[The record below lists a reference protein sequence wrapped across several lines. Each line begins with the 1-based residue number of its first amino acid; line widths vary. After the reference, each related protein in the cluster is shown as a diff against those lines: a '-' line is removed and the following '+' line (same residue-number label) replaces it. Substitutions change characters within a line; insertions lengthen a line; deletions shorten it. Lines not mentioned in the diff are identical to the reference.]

1 MLISGQSAA
10 VWQETAVAVDN
21 ILSRLWLYDFI
32 FLIKS
37 QGIDWSQSWPTNRFI
52 PKEQLYMYLAK
63 VQIYPELA
71 NEQSGTEQTKEDIDT
86 AKE

>member
-1 MLISGQSAA
+1 MITELANEQ
-10 VWQETAVAVDN
+10 VYPERTASYV
-21 ILSRLWLYDFI
+21 S
-32 FLIKS
+32 
-37 QGIDWSQSWPTNRFI
+37 SQST
-52 PKEQLYMYLAK
+52 